1 MNKKRLLISSILA
14 FSLAGTA
21 LGAEFIA
28 PKQDGDP
35 NITISA
41 SETHNNLYIAGANA
55 TVNGP
60 ISGDLYV
67 SGGMVTVIGDVKEDL
82 NTAGGSIS
90 LSGKVGGDARVVGG
104 NLTISSPIGGDLL
117 IAGGNINITE
127 KATIGGD
134 LIVAGGNIIL
144 DAPVSGKVQVMA
156 GNLTINSKVGKGV
169 SVRMT
174 GKRKNEGNLIFGSKA
189 EVLGGIQHKG
199 AKPAVVKEGA
209 KVGEINYILTT
220 SVNKKAL
227 VGVGAVVKF
236 LAVLLAVLILVK
248 WQNQK
253 YKQLTETI
261 TMKFWENLGI
271 GLVGVI
277 VVPILAVLLL
287 FSMVGFYIAI
297 ILLLWYI
304 LILLFAY
311 LLAVMVLGLWLM
323 KVLKVRPD
331 MSILDWKTALLGSV
345 GMLILGFIP
354 VVGWLVC
361 IIIFLASVGGVLK
374 ISKQKW
380 ANSNQQLVIS

>member
-1 MNKKRLLISSILA
+1 M
-14 FSLAGTA
+14 
-21 LGAEFIA
+21 
-28 PKQDGDP
+28 
-35 NITISA
+35 
-41 SETHNNLYIAGANA
+41 
-55 TVNGP
+55 
-60 ISGDLYV
+60 
-67 SGGMVTVIGDVKEDL
+67 
-82 NTAGGSIS
+82 
-90 LSGKVGGDARVVGG
+90 
-104 NLTISSPIGGDLL
+104 
-117 IAGGNINITE
+117 
-127 KATIGGD
+127 
-134 LIVAGGNIIL
+134 
-144 DAPVSGKVQVMA
+144 
-156 GNLTINSKVGKGV
+156 
-169 SVRMT
+169 
-174 GKRKNEGNLIFGSKA
+174 
-189 EVLGGIQHKG
+189 GGIQHKG

-331 MSILDWKTALLGSV
+331 MSVLDWKTALLGSV

-361 IIIFLASVGGVLK
+361 AIIFLASVGGVLK